1 MRQTS
6 FRRRALALAGLT
18 AAAALTLSACSGTG
32 SDEQGGD
39 AAAEKITVGISQ
51 FAPHPALD
59 AATEGFKEAF
69 TDAGYVEG
77 ETVEFDL
84 QNAQG
89 EQQNAVTIAQEFSTS
104 DLDAVLAVA
113 TPAAQ
118 AAAQA
123 ITEVPILFTA
133 VTDAVEAE
141 LVESNE
147 KPGSNITGTSD
158 AVPAEALQGQFDLIK
173 ELVPDAKK
181 VGIVYASGE
190 VNSEVQ
196 VKDATKVADGMG
208 LEIETQTVTTANDIA
223 QATEALGDV
232 DAIYVPTDNMVV
244 TGLSALIQVAEEKK
258 IPVIAA
264 EAGTVQSGAI
274 ATFGI
279 DYKALGKQTG
289 EMAVKIIKDGADP
302 ADMSVETAATLANT
316 VNPGAAERMGVK
328 LPESI
333 TKDADVVE

>member
-6 FRRRALALAGLT
+6 FRRRALALAGIT

-32 SDEQGGD
+32 SDDKGGD
-39 AAAEKITVGISQ
+39 AAEKITVGISQ

-69 TDAGYVEG
+69 ADAGYVEG

-123 ITEVPILFTA
+123 ITEVPVLFTA

-147 KPGSNITGTSD
+147 KPGSNLTGTSD

-196 VKDATKVADGMG
+196 VKDATKVAEGMG
-208 LEIETQTVTTANDIA
+208 IEIETQTVTTANDIA

-244 TGLSALIQVAEEKK
+244 TGVAALIQVAEEKK

-264 EAGTVQSGAI
+264 EAGTVESGAI
-274 ATFGI
+274 ATMGI
-279 DYKALGKQTG
+279 DYHALGKQTG
-289 EMAVKIIKDGADP
+289 EMAVKILKDDADP
-302 ADMSVETAATLANT
+302 AEMPVETAATLANT

>member
-1 MRQTS
+1 MRQTP
-6 FRRRALALAGLT
+6 FRRRALALASIT
-18 AAAALTLSACSGTG
+18 AAAALTLTACSGG
-32 SDEQGGD
+32 SDSSGGD
-39 AAAEKITVGISQ
+39 DASGETLKVGISQ

-59 AATEGFKEAF
+59 AATEGFQEAF
-69 TDAGYVEG
+69 EEAGLD
-77 ETVEFDL
+77 VEFEL
-84 QNAQG
+84 ENAQG
-89 EQQNAVTIAQEFSTS
+89 EQQNAVTIAQNFSTS
-104 DLDAVLAVA
+104 DLDLVLAVA
-113 TPAAQ
+113 TPSAQ

-123 ITEVPILFTA
+123 ITDKPVLFTA

-147 KPGSNITGTSD
+147 KPGGNVTGTSD
-158 AVPAEALQGQFDLIK
+158 AVPEDALQGQFDLIK

-196 VKDATKVADGMG
+196 VKNATEVADGMG
-208 LEIETQTVTTANDIA
+208 IEIVTQTVTTANDIA

-244 TGLSALIQVAEEKK
+244 TGVAALVQVAEEKK

-264 EAGTVQSGAI
+264 EAGTVEGGAI
-274 ATFGI
+274 ATLGI

-289 EMAVKIIKDGADP
+289 EMAVKILQDGADP
-302 ADMSVETAATLANT
+302 AEMPVEFAKTLANT
-316 VNPGAAERMGVK
+316 VNPAAAERMGVT
-328 LPESI
+328 LPDSVTEG
-333 TKDADVVE
+333 ADVVE

>member
-1 MRQTS
+1 MRQTPL
-6 FRRRALALAGLT
+6 RRRALAFAGIT
-18 AAAALTLSACSGTG
+18 AAAALTLTACSGDDSNG
-32 SDEQGGD
+32 EG
-39 AAAEKITVGISQ
+39 AAEFTVGISQ

-59 AATEGFKEAF
+59 AATEGFQEAF
-69 TDAGYVEG
+69 DEAGIE
-77 ETVEFDL
+77 VEFDL

-89 EQQNAVTIAQEFSTS
+89 EQQNAVTIAQSFADS
-104 DLDAVLAVA
+104 DVDLVLAVA
-113 TPAAQ
+113 TPSAQ

-123 ITEVPILFTA
+123 IADVPVLFTA

-141 LVESNE
+141 LVESNDE
-147 KPGSNITGTSD
+147 PGSNVTGTSD
-158 AVPAEALQGQFDLIK
+158 AVPSDALEGQFGLIV

-196 VKDATKVADGMG
+196 VKDAEAVAESMG
-208 LEIETQTVTTANDIA
+208 IEIVTQTVTTANDIA

-244 TGLSALIQVAEEKK
+244 TGVASLVKVAEEKQ

-264 EAGTVQSGAI
+264 EAGTVEGGAI
-274 ATFGI
+274 ATMGI

-289 EMAVKIIKDGADP
+289 EMAVKILQDGADP
-302 ADMSVETAATLANT
+302 AKTPVEFAKVLANT
-316 VNPGAAERMGVK
+316 VNPGAAERMGVT
-328 LPESI
+328 LPDSLLEG
-333 TKDADVVE
+333 ADIVE

>member
-6 FRRRALALAGLT
+6 FRRRALAIAGIT
-18 AAAALTLSACSGTG
+18 AAAALTLTACSGGADTA
-32 SDEQGGD
+32 EGGAD
-39 AAAEKITVGISQ
+39 AAEYKIGISQ

-59 AATEGFKEAF
+59 AATEGFQEAF
-69 TDAGYVEG
+69 DDAGIKA
-77 ETVEFDL
+77 EFDL

-89 EQQNAVTIAQEFSTS
+89 EQQNAVTIAQSFADS
-104 DLDAVLAVA
+104 DVDLVLAVA
-113 TPAAQ
+113 TPSAQ

-123 ITEVPILFTA
+123 IADKPVLFTA

-147 KPGSNITGTSD
+147 APGSNVTGTSD
-158 AVPAEALQGQFDLIK
+158 AVPSDALEGQFGLIV

-196 VKDATKVADGMG
+196 VKDATAVAEDMG
-208 LEIETQTVTTANDIA
+208 IEIVTQTVTTANDIA

-244 TGLSALIQVAEEKK
+244 TGVASLVKVAEEKQ

-264 EAGTVQSGAI
+264 EAGTVEGGAI
-274 ATFGI
+274 ATMGI

-289 EMAVKIIKDGADP
+289 EMAVKILKDGADP
-302 ADMSVETAATLANT
+302 AKTPVEFAKVLANT
-316 VNPGAAERMGVK
+316 VNPGAAERMGVT
-328 LPESI
+328 LPDSLL
-333 TKDADVVE
+333 KGADIVE